1 MKPKPRSLR
10 CVVVPIPCRTFLVD
24 VTYKVRLRH
33 RVTATDADEARMLAP
48 GAEIAA
54 DMEILDIVEV
64 DIVSRAERT

>member
-1 MKPKPRSLR
+1 
-10 CVVVPIPCRTFLVD
+10 
-24 VTYKVRLRH
+24 
-33 RVTATDADEARMLAP
+33 MLAP